1 MLEMAATLQYVRI
14 VCFYGLYIPTVTNR
28 QVLRLM
34 YRIHIRTYISYQ
46 ELLTYCTKFLSPLS
60 SYPYFCIVASYT
72 AIYIPLI
79 LVCGSVLYCHYSKLF
94 QYVKYLFVFPTLQT
108 YSVFDYVVYFIN
120 IHYKLS
126 PFFSK
131 SILFIYIF

>member
-1 MLEMAATLQYVRI
+1 MAATLQYVRI

>member
-1 MLEMAATLQYVRI
+1 MRVSYV
-14 VCFYGLYIPTVTNR
+14 FTAYINLSVHNR

-34 YRIHIRTYISYQ
+34 YRIHTHIHYIISYQ
-46 ELLTYCTKFLSPLS
+46 ELITYRTRFLSPLS

-79 LVCGSVLYCHYSKLF
+79 LVCGSVPRYHRGKLF
-94 QYVKYLFVFPTLQT
+94 QYVIYRFVLPTLQT
-108 YSVFDYVVYFIN
+108 YNKLIYLVYFFN
-120 IHYKLS
+120 IYYKLS
-126 PFFSK
+126 PFFPK